1 MMSFEKKF
9 PLLESILLVDGQFPL
24 LEHHQE
30 RMNYS
35 AESFFGQKISHSLKD
50 WMIAFP
56 FPKNGKFKCRVLYG
70 KTMQQP
76 EYHPYQLKAIKSL
89 QLTEANDLEYS
100 LKYSD
105 RAVLNKLYES
115 RGTADDVLIVK
126 HGLITDTSY
135 CNIAFFD
142 GKSWFTPDQPLLKGV
157 RRAFLLEQGL
167 INEAEIRLSDLK
179 TFSHFKCFNAMIG
192 WDEAE
197 IGKTGKIFKGQA

>member
-1 MMSFEKKF
+1 MSFEKKF

-24 LEHHQE
+24 LEYHQA
-30 RMNYS
+30 RVDYS
-35 AESFFGQKISHSLKD
+35 AESFFGFKISHSLKD
-50 WMIAFP
+50 WINTFP
-56 FPKNGKFKCRVLYG
+56 VSKTGKFKCRVLYG

-76 EYHPYQLKAIKSL
+76 EYHPYQFKAIKSL

-105 RAVLNKLYES
+105 RAVLNKLFES

-157 RRAFLLEQGL
+157 RRSFLLDQGL
-167 INEAEIRLSDLK
+167 IQEAEIKVADLK
-179 TFSHFKCFNAMIG
+179 LFSHFKCFNAMIG
-192 WDEAE
+192 WDEAA
-197 IGKTGKIFKGQA
+197 IGKVNAIGNRAT